1 MCQKNRTSRPARD
14 DVDRAFTEAGR
25 AVVKLVKLAAA
36 HQDRELALKAAMAI
50 GEVGSLAARPLI
62 LALEHTPSEDRRL
75 AMLGLILDVTPVYD
89 LQMALA
95 LSRVVLSDP
104 SEKVRTVADQ
114 TLGILRRRTHEYYK
128 RQAAQ
133 TAGQPEGRPDVTGA
147 TADG

>member
-1 MCQKNRTSRPARD
+1 MSKKNRTPRPARD
-14 DVDRAFTEAGR
+14 DVDRAFAEAGR

-75 AMLGLILDVTPVYD
+75 AMLDPILDVTPVYD
-89 LQMALA
+89 LEMALA
-95 LSRVVLSDP
+95 LSRVVLSNP

-114 TLGILRRRTHEYYK
+114 TLGILRKRTHAYYK
-128 RQAAQ
+128 GQAAQ
-133 TAGQPEGRPDVTGA
+133 AAGQQEGRPGVTGA
-147 TADG
+147 TASE